1 MLEQLEDEYKM
12 HENKKNI
19 YQKDKQYTKNK
30 KRVSFCSNKNRKIV
44 E

>member
-30 KRVSFCSNKNRKIV
+30 KECHFVAIKI
-44 E
+44 ER